1 MSNNQPTQDWVTVL
15 MTKTKEK
22 KPMPTPQKPQI
33 DTHQAEPLPKVTV
46 ELKKEIQQAR
56 LLNKLSQKDLAQKMN
71 IPVSVIIDYEK
82 GTAIPDNSFIAKLEK
97 ILDTKLPRIKKVKP
111 VEEK

>member
-1 MSNNQPTQDWVTVL
+1 MNDQDWETIF

-22 KPMPTPQKPQI
+22 PPQPQTGPKPPV

-46 ELKKEIQQAR
+46 ELKTAIQQAR
-56 LLNKLSQKDLAQKMN
+56 LAKKLSQKDLAQKIN
-71 IPVSVIIDYEK
+71 VPISIIIDYEK
-82 GTAIPDNSFIAKLEK
+82 GTAIPNNSFIAKLEK
-97 ILDTKLPRIKKVKP
+97 TLEVKLPRIKKVKL